1 MRHFPILYLFITII
15 IIIIILFIYL
25 LLLFFLGG
33 VWIIHHDCNLEK
45 E

>member
-15 IIIIILFIYL
+15 IIILFIYLL